1 MNAASSLCIVRKS
14 FIFTPPPDY
23 TRRHALCGGLRA
35 LVESR
40 RDFDLAVT
48 LRRAGSRGNVQHMAM
63 FTICKRGTDG
73 CQTTERATTTA
84 AAGRESV
91 TGARRGQNER
101 GSSKIAATDHRQH
114 DGRGG
119 TADRPGRVDIRH
131 LLQPQAGRVAIHP
144 LRRPLCHTEDGPR
157 ARPDRLGRRSHPARP
172 LVPDVVEGLP
182 QKLQPADHSVGE
194 IR

>member
-1 MNAASSLCIVRKS
+1 MNAASSLYIVRVS
-14 FIFTPPPDY
+14 FTPLPDY
-23 TRRHALCGGLRA
+23 TRRHALCGRLRA
-35 LVESR
+35 LVEISIWPSR
-40 RDFDLAVT
+40 FAALAAAAT
-48 LRRAGSRGNVQHMAM
+48 YSTWRCLRSANEAPS
-63 FTICKRGTDG
+63 G

-101 GSSKIAATDHRQH
+101 ASSKIAATDHRQH

-119 TADRPGRVDIRH
+119 TADRPGRVDLRH
-131 LLQPQAGRVAIHP
+131 LLQPEAGRVAIHP

-157 ARPDRLGRRSHPARP
+157 ARPDRLGRRPHSARP
-172 LVPDVVEGLP
+172 LVPDVVQGLP

-194 IR
+194 VR

>member
-1 MNAASSLCIVRKS
+1 MTRCNTTNAASSLWIVRKS
-14 FIFTPPPDY
+14 FTPLPDY
-23 TRRHALCGGLRA
+23 ARRHALCGGLRA

-40 RDFDLAVT
+40 RDFDLAIQGQPSRFAASAAAAT
-48 LRRAGSRGNVQHMAM
+48 YSTWRCLRSANEAPS
-63 FTICKRGTDG
+63 G

-131 LLQPQAGRVAIHP
+131 LI
-144 LRRPLCHTEDGPR
+144 
-157 ARPDRLGRRSHPARP
+157 
-172 LVPDVVEGLP
+172 
-182 QKLQPADHSVGE
+182 
-194 IR
+194 